1 MVLEKY
7 IEILV
12 TSYKKNVLVYVYIY
26 IYIFVVA
33 LKKNISWVI
42 LGIKKTTK
50 LPSVSFQR
58 NGEMGEMTLHS
69 WKKF

>member
-26 IYIFVVA
+26 IYIRCGSE
-33 LKKNISWVI
+33 KKHLVGYFRDKENDQAAKRIFPKEW
-42 LGIKKTTK
+42 
-50 LPSVSFQR
+50 
-58 NGEMGEMTLHS
+58 
-69 WKKF
+69 